1 MSETPP
7 EKLGRAVLPKGGKER
22 EHVLIEEVKRTAF
35 FASDPFADPRKSFP
49 DVRWVQLRGAPPNRP
64 VPSKA
69 LWVAYAEINAL
80 ADYLPNP
87 YWIDALGPE
96 VMVPVLQRMRESIME
111 KTTHAIGTI
120 PGWGGDEAY
129 RRAGLAEVPRSFLGA
144 AKDPWV
150 ARHLDAAAGEVEGLD
165 AATSGL
171 GWQRYK
177 GLLSRNACHFAPY
190 SWERWRNH
198 HNTAREEARAHH
210 AERGGGTPKGSVGLD
225 MGEHGRRAFLNN
237 GYAEHFLQDSFAAG
251 HLINKTLVMQWF
263 VQYIRDTTEEHIE
276 AMRDKGYKVP
286 GPPYRYG
293 PERIISPEIFQVIP
307 GQKGIGAR
315 GLYDKRSSTVTTT
328 HDASSRTAVTDPQ
341 TAQERWGREGRIAG
355 SGVTA
360 GAHRTKE
367 ENYQTYLDF
376 LNNTYIS
383 LAANAVHDW
392 LNDRGMTVINGR
404 GDRLAI
410 GGDGTL
416 VSHSDPAA
424 IAAPAKAS
432 QLNQQ
437 AIDELMKSGATAITP
452 ERIFEFVPVTVF
464 ATPTVEG
471 AMRKTEIDL
480 GSWQEN
486 VLHDLCVKAI
496 FPGIVRGHN
505 DLAAL
510 YEPQLVGAGMSRDS
524 P

>member
-96 VMVPVLQRMRESIME
+96 VMIPVLQRMRESITE
-111 KTTHAIGTI
+111 KTTNAIGTI

-190 SWERWRNH
+190 RWERWRN
-198 HNTAREEARAHH
+198 
-210 AERGGGTPKGSVGLD
+210 
-225 MGEHGRRAFLNN
+225 
-237 GYAEHFLQDSFAAG
+237 
-251 HLINKTLVMQWF
+251 
-263 VQYIRDTTEEHIE
+263 
-276 AMRDKGYKVP
+276 
-286 GPPYRYG
+286 
-293 PERIISPEIFQVIP
+293 
-307 GQKGIGAR
+307 
-315 GLYDKRSSTVTTT
+315 
-328 HDASSRTAVTDPQ
+328 
-341 TAQERWGREGRIAG
+341 
-355 SGVTA
+355 
-360 GAHRTKE
+360 
-367 ENYQTYLDF
+367 
-376 LNNTYIS
+376 
-383 LAANAVHDW
+383 
-392 LNDRGMTVINGR
+392 
-404 GDRLAI
+404 
-410 GGDGTL
+410 
-416 VSHSDPAA
+416 
-424 IAAPAKAS
+424 
-432 QLNQQ
+432 
-437 AIDELMKSGATAITP
+437 
-452 ERIFEFVPVTVF
+452 
-464 ATPTVEG
+464 
-471 AMRKTEIDL
+471 
-480 GSWQEN
+480 
-486 VLHDLCVKAI
+486 
-496 FPGIVRGHN
+496 
-505 DLAAL
+505 
-510 YEPQLVGAGMSRDS
+510 
-524 P
+524 